1 MKFPEV
7 PASAPARAALF
18 PLASRYR
25 GRGRATAAVHEEG
38 GTYRGFAHTER
49 HLQCVWFDPHLRP
62 PVLRT
67 REGEEVVVEDPG
79 VWNLEAGPDFL
90 GAVLRVGPE
99 RRRLAGDVEIH
110 IHPRDWVHHGH
121 AADPRYARVRLH
133 VTYFSGTLGA
143 DEMPAGILQVSLRDP
158 LAARPGFSFENVEV
172 AAYPFAAR
180 AARPP
185 CQLVLQ
191 TWEAPEKTLV
201 LDAAGQERLRRK
213 ADRLARRWDEVGPE
227 QTLYEEVMSGLGYQH
242 NKASFRHLAET
253 VPLAAVRALAG
264 QPLEAQALLL
274 GVSGLLP
281 ETLASR
287 WDEETCTRVRALW
300 NAWWKQRDAWSRR
313 LLPRSAW
320 RMQGRPANHP
330 VRRLAAAAV
339 LFSAPAGLSFASE
352 RAASA
357 QAVPRAERALQAVSD
372 PYWDHRVT
380 WGGMRLKQP
389 LALVGADRARA
400 LAINVIVPFLAAA
413 GRSDALPA
421 DILAGLPRETSNSLV
436 RQTAHNLFGSH
447 HPGSLYATGLRRQG
461 LLQIFHDYCL
471 NDRSRCAS
479 CSFPALLAAW
489 RSS

>member
-1 MKFPEV
+1 MPGFACTSRIFPERW
-7 PASAPARAALF
+7 AR
-18 PLASRYR
+18 
-25 GRGRATAAVHEEG
+25 
-38 GTYRGFAHTER
+38 
-49 HLQCVWFDPHLRP
+49 
-62 PVLRT
+62 
-67 REGEEVVVEDPG
+67 
-79 VWNLEAGPDFL
+79 
-90 GAVLRVGPE
+90 
-99 RRRLAGDVEIH
+99 
-110 IHPRDWVHHGH
+110 
-121 AADPRYARVRLH
+121 
-133 VTYFSGTLGA
+133 